1 MPFDYKGRH
10 KVSVRFLVAGD
21 KAISVEFG
29 NVISLELNAKV
40 RTLAR
45 NLKEHPIEGVTEMV
59 PTYCSLIVHYR
70 PEIIRYEALKEELE
84 SRLSE
89 GAEAEPEKTYYKEL
103 PVLYGGELGE
113 DLEYCAQLEDT
124 TTNEIIR
131 KHSQHE
137 YYVYMLG
144 FAPGHPYMARFAE
157 PFSFKRRPEPRVKIP
172 ARSIVVQQNLS
183 DVIPYSQPCGWNII
197 GSTPLDMCDF
207 TKEDPF
213 VLEAGDWIRHIPI
226 NAHEYE
232 LIRRDVENGTY
243 TIKTEKRQPMQIAAQ
258 PEGR

>member
-1 MPFDYKGRH
+1 M
-10 KVSVRFLVAGD
+10 SVRFLVAGD

-113 DLEYCAQLEDT
+113 DLEYCAHQILGRESKS
-124 TTNEIIR
+124 R
-131 KHSQHE
+131 PLCHSA
-137 YYVYMLG
+137 L
-144 FAPGHPYMARFAE
+144 
-157 PFSFKRRPEPRVKIP
+157 
-172 ARSIVVQQNLS
+172 
-183 DVIPYSQPCGWNII
+183 
-197 GSTPLDMCDF
+197 
-207 TKEDPF
+207 
-213 VLEAGDWIRHIPI
+213 
-226 NAHEYE
+226 
-232 LIRRDVENGTY
+232 
-243 TIKTEKRQPMQIAAQ
+243 
-258 PEGR
+258 